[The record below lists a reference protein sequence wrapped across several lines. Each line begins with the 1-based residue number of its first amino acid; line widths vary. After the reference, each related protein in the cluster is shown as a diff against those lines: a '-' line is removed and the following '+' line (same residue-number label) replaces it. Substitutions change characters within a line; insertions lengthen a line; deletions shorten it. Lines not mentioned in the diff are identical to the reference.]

1 MTRILSTVMLGF
13 ALPHFRAV
21 AASVRARGNRGRE
34 GYRKQRFEQRGDAYV
49 HANLT
54 AVKEDH

>member
-1 MTRILSTVMLGF
+1 MLGF